1 MTVKISIIGLGR
13 IGASLGLAL
22 AAHKDQVTTLGHDR
36 SPETARRAQ
45 KLGAVESISYNLPA
59 SVEKADV
66 VILALP
72 FDEIHETL
80 RLIARDLRED
90 AVLLDTAPVKT
101 AIAGW
106 VKELLPPQ
114 RHYIGLT
121 PAPILDSPEMGYAGV
136 GAARADLFHKA
147 LVAITPPPGT
157 PEAAIQ
163 LSSDLVVLLGATPF
177 FMELAEVDGVMA
189 AARLL
194 PELSAAALV
203 ETLTSQPGWPDIR
216 KLAGSDYASTTRPL
230 ETDGASAWAE
240 TILHDQDNALRVLD
254 AYLATLVSLRKA
266 ITDGRDKELQGR
278 FKDPS

>member
-1 MTVKISIIGLGR
+1 V
-13 IGASLGLAL
+13 A
-22 AAHKDQVTTLGHDR
+22 
-36 SPETARRAQ
+36 
-45 KLGAVESISYNLPA
+45 
-59 SVEKADV
+59 
-66 VILALP
+66 
-72 FDEIHETL
+72 
-80 RLIARDLRED
+80 
-90 AVLLDTAPVKT
+90 
-101 AIAGW
+101 
-106 VKELLPPQ
+106 
-114 RHYIGLT
+114 
-121 PAPILDSPEMGYAGV
+121 
-136 GAARADLFHKA
+136 AARADLFHKA

-240 TILHDQDNALRVLD
+240 TFCTIRQCFTVLD
-254 AYLATLVSLRKA
+254 AISPPVSAKNHH
-266 ITDGRDKELQGR
+266 GWKGQGIAGS
-278 FKDPS
+278 F